1 MALLTTSSQQIATG
15 TSSNNSFTFT
25 HKLFAW
31 ISNIREGYVT
41 VNVEYK
47 VSLSSSQY
55 TSYSGTWGNG
65 GGCYS
70 WDPINSTQTRRAAFS
85 ANWSTNTDYT
95 IFSYSFD
102 VDARSNTGWSGNVAV
117 WTDYSWAGSSYST
130 RAETTAEAFAK
141 PYGTGGNN
149 VRPGIETVKAN
160 IYVSSWGGG
169 GSTDDRRYREFSVW
183 QYSTGISGGVRRY
196 QKAYGKDVTS
206 GDIEVTNSSEVAGGM
221 SIVGNTRYKI
231 SAYSATY
238 SSAFSST
245 WQGSGQKDM
254 GTTVTLPYAAT
265 LSLNTANSNSLDI
278 NYSTPASGGY
288 YAQTIEYSIDEGTTW
303 TTGATVSGASA
314 SSGVFTISNLNA
326 NTQYTIQ
333 SRVKTTAGTT
343 TNTSITAST
352 IGPTAPTLTVANN
365 GSNFRIQTA
374 TYGTTSFGGGSE
386 PIVCLYRGISAN
398 PTTLVDSKSTTGT
411 STFDNTNLAGNT
423 MYYYRAKAGAI
434 FGSGKNYFVIPT
446 SVSSRVNDNALT
458 VTRTSPGTNSTS
470 LQTIVVNLA
479 PNTTYTLSYNKTIT
493 GDVLNRTGEVRLR
506 KDGTWTNI
514 WDSTGTLTFTT
525 GPTGEMSFGFYNYFS
540 DNVGGTNTV
549 AWSNIQVEKGSS
561 KTSFVSHNVDYVWS
575 DYVTKNLA
583 TRPPQLTISS
593 ASTLQY
599 DTASTVTA
607 RVQISVPADGG
618 YSAEKKIQYRYSTDG
633 GSTFTAWVDG
643 PVISTSSA
651 TTTYVDYTGLPVS
664 TTFRFSVR
672 QVAITGGLTSNTT
685 TKDYTS
691 PGQHQPPTN
700 FDFEIFDANT
710 NLVNWLSTFS
720 GYTSPIYVQGQ
731 SMVRMR
737 IPEATKGTCSDG
749 ATLTKYT
756 GKLVVDN
763 LTINDTTFSY
773 PVVIPFGFNKPT
785 NRTTDYP
792 SNLITIQGF
801 VYDSLSTYTRVN
813 KSALSLSWEKPTVAV
828 SGERLPTIGTARID
842 YSGTY
847 ARLQDASLNSG
858 NDLNSITVQYR
869 ILDTEGNV
877 LKTWTTVSAPSS
889 SINTNKPFLRD
900 YSGRITVSNIP
911 ASSDCKVEVKI
922 TDHFTSVTSSY
933 ILTVWDNAQINEPVH
948 CDIELWDWKTNTFIA
963 DLSYLVVGELNITW
977 QLNDVEEVSFDMDLM
992 EFEKKCQEM
1001 GLDSEDLL
1009 KPYAHDIRIRR
1020 NGEYIVGCQLVDVDI
1035 QISNNPPSKISVKG
1049 TGFLNLLKDQYILN
1063 EAWSGYTYAQIAR
1076 KLVQAAQL
1084 PDCLVKNP
1092 TGDIDT
1098 SYWLSGHGTIAYS
1111 NSAHSGDGCISCSRS
1126 GTGWVSGGT
1135 QMDVDTG
1142 QTIKVD
1148 MWVKGQSGIDCY
1160 VRERRYVTESS
1171 TQGTIATITLN
1182 GSWQHIQ
1189 VNSYTTAFENSY
1201 ILVECNRTNS
1211 TNLLIDDCY
1220 VYAVNDD
1227 AALCNMNIPLGVD
1240 TASANQ
1246 ESSRQVNYELQNVK
1260 DALINLTN
1268 MEDDNFEFEFEPDR
1282 TFNVYSRKGADK
1294 LDLEVVYPG
1303 NVDSMIISRSAS
1315 NVANKIIA
1323 MGSGIG
1329 DERLQT
1335 IVYNNTSRSSIGTRE
1350 SVTTDSNISLEE
1362 TLRSKAIGNLYDRK
1376 DPTNIPK
1383 IVIRDGSINPS
1394 NVETGD
1400 VVLVEV
1406 HGENFIESTTGEYR
1420 IVKIDYSLSENAVE
1434 KMTLTVERPIQRPA
1448 KKMIRYIRDSIAG
1461 NSVNGSNHWVEIKA
1475 LMLVGNEYVDIAR
1488 GKTVTISF
1496 TPSPSPHDDPQIVV
1510 DGNTTTEQNYLGQPA
1525 NNTIGAVTVDLGSEY
1540 PVDYI
1545 QVWHYWQDGRSYKN
1559 NTLSVGTALVGGTT
1573 GTGALSDVL
1582 WQYSGTA
1589 YVESSQGKRSKW
1601 LQEQNV
1607 VEG

>member
-1 MALLTTSSQQIATG
+1 MAVFTDQDQLLMSRSFTSPYGYTVTTKVYGRRTALGEGTCTIHYRYVVQTSTNVSGMSWGNNGGVYWRDTQHSQVNKGSFALASTTSEQELFSVDVYVNDPNGATLNAYTFTVYNWMG
-15 TSSNNSFTFT
+15 LNEGNSAMSNDSSAFTAPAGIDMSNVRRGIDSFT
-25 HKLFAW
+25 A
-31 ISNIREGYVT
+31 N
-41 VNVEYK
+41 
-47 VSLSSSQY
+47 VSL
-55 TSYSGTWGNG
+55 
-65 GGCYS
+65 
-70 WDPINSTQTRRAAFS
+70 
-85 ANWSTNTDYT
+85 
-95 IFSYSFD
+95 
-102 VDARSNTGWSGNVAV
+102 TG
-117 WTDYSWAGSSYST
+117 
-130 RAETTAEAFAK
+130 
-141 PYGTGGNN
+141 
-149 VRPGIETVKAN
+149 
-160 IYVSSWGGG
+160 WGGG
-169 GSTDDRRYREFSVW
+169 GSTDERKYRELQCW
-183 QYSTGISGGVRRY
+183 TQGMTEPRRY
-196 QKAYGKDVTS
+196 QVQYGGSLS
-206 GDIEVTNSSEVAGGM
+206 GDITVSNSSSG
-221 SIVGNTRYKI
+221 SLTIRPNTMYTLGI
-231 SAYSATY
+231 YAATR
-238 SSAFSST
+238 SSAWNDGWAGT
-245 WQGSGQKDM
+245 GSKNKGVY
-254 GTTVTLPYAAT
+254 TTLPPKST
-265 LSLNTANSNSLDI
+265 LSLNTAGSNSLMI
-278 NYSTPASGGY
+278 NYSAPADGGQY
-288 YAQTIEYSIDEGTTW
+288 SKTLEYSVDGGTTW
-303 TTGATVSGASA
+303 VTGATINSGSA
-314 SSGVFTISNLNA
+314 TTGTFTISNLDP

-333 SRVKTTAGTT
+333 SRVTTSAGTT
-343 TNTSITAST
+343 TNDNLTAKT
-352 IGPTAPTLTVANN
+352 IGPATPTLTVANN
-365 GSNFRIQTA
+365 GSNYKIQTA
-374 TYGTTSFGGGSE
+374 TYGTTSFGGGTNGVVS
-386 PIVCLYRGISAN
+386 LYAGTSAN
-398 PTTLVDSKSTTGT
+398 PTTLVDSKTTTGT
-411 STFDNTNLAGNT
+411 STFNNTNLQGNKL
-423 MYYYRAKAGAI
+423 YYYRA
-434 FGSGKNYFVIPT
+434 
-446 SVSSRVNDNALT
+446 
-458 VTRTSPGTNSTS
+458 RT
-470 LQTIVVNLA
+470 QA
-479 PNTTYTLSYNKTIT
+479 
-493 GDVLNRTGEVRLR
+493 DF
-506 KDGTWTNI
+506 DGT
-514 WDSTGTLTFTT
+514 
-525 GPTGEMSFGFYNYFS
+525 
-540 DNVGGTNTV
+540 TV
-549 AWSNIQVEKGSS
+549 
-561 KTSFVSHNVDYVWS
+561 YS
-575 DYVTKNLA
+575 DYVSANQA
-583 TRPPQLTISS
+583 TRPPVPSITS
-593 ASTLQY
+593 ATTLQY
-599 DTASTVTA
+599 ETASTVTA

-618 YSAEKKIQYRYSTDG
+618 YSAQKKIQYRYSTDG

-664 TTFRFSVR
+664 TTFRFSIR
-672 QVAITGGLTSNTT
+672 QVAITGGLASNTT
-685 TKDYTS
+685 TKNYTS

-710 NLVNWLSTFS
+710 NVVNWLSTFS

-731 SMVRMR
+731 SMVGMR

-763 LTINDTTFSY
+763 FTIIDTTFSY
-773 PVVIPFGFNKPT
+773 PVVISFGFNKPI

-801 VYDSLSTYTRVN
+801 AYDSLATYTQVD

-869 ILDTEGNV
+869 VLDTEGNV

-889 SINTNKPFLRD
+889 SIDTNKPFLRD
-900 YSGRITVSNIP
+900 YSGRITVSDIP

-922 TDHFTSVTSSY
+922 TDHFTSVTDSY

-948 CDIELWDWKTNTFIA
+948 CDIELWDWKTNTFVA

-1111 NSAHSGDGCISCSRS
+1111 NSAHSGDGCISCGRS

-1160 VRERRYVTESS
+1160 VRERRYVTEYSA
-1171 TQGTIATITLN
+1171 QGTIASITLD

-1201 ILVECNRTNS
+1201 ILVECNRTDS

-1220 VYAVNDD
+1220 VYAVNDN
-1227 AALCNMNIPLGVD
+1227 ATLCNMNIPLGVD
-1240 TASANQ
+1240 TASVNQ

-1282 TFNVYSRKGADK
+1282 TFNVYERKGADK
-1294 LDLEVVYPG
+1294 LDLEVEYPG
-1303 NVDSMIISRSAS
+1303 NVDSMTISRSAS

-1323 MGSGIG
+1323 LGSGIG

-1335 IVYNNTSRSSIGTRE
+1335 VVYNNTSRSSIGTRE

-1420 IVKIDYSLSENAVE
+1420 IVKIDYSLSENVVE
-1434 KMTLTVERPIQRPA
+1434 KMTLTVERPIQRPE

-1461 NSVNGSNHWVEIKA
+1461 NSVNGYNHWVEIEA

-1496 TPSPSPHDDPQIVV
+1496 TPESPHNDPQIVV
-1510 DGNTTTEQNYLGQPA
+1510 DGNTTTEQNYLGQA
-1525 NNTIGAVTVDLGSEY
+1525 DSNVTGAVTVDLGSEY

-1545 QVWHYWQDGRSYKN
+1545 QVWHYWQDGRSYKD
-1559 NTLSVGTALVGGTT
+1559 NTLSVGTELVGGTT